1 MTKSEFQQFYN
12 FDDETMA
19 KISVFVPTGKIL
31 SITPIVIDNKNDC
44 AILSSKEVKK

>member
-1 MTKSEFQQFYN
+1 MTKREWQLQQG

-19 KISVFVPTGKIL
+19 KISVFVPNGKII